1 MKHIINAAHDANEDL
16 KKTFKHM
23 EHYTDQVAIK
33 HEHKGQPLD
42 ANNAWGKTPEQTT
55 KILGKVKTL

>member
-1 MKHIINAAHDANEDL
+1 METIIKNAEKELEKQKKHFHN
-16 KKTFKHM
+16 M